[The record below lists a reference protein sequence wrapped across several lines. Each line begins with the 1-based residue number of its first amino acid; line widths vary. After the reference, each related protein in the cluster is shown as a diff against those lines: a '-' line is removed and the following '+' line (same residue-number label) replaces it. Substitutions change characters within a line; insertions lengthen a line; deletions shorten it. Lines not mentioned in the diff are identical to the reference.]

1 MYVPIWVPLT
11 TSCSLHIWC
20 DAYHFH
26 CQQQHVTRA
35 RAYHSFRPPITTQIT
50 IGSLSNLQNYTS
62 DEQRL
67 ASPPYVARF
76 SFQTCY
82 KTAAKAEIK
91 KTSRTTWPGEP
102 SDALLIT
109 STLSANPCFW
119 CFRLTN
125 CRVKYLIIKKRC
137 NGYLAKTAWLK
148 DRLQ

>member
-67 ASPPYVARF
+67 ASPPCSKIQLPNMLQDCR
-76 SFQTCY
+76 QGRNQ
-82 KTAAKAEIK
+82 

>member
-35 RAYHSFRPPITTQIT
+35 RAYHSFRHPITTQIT
-50 IGSLSNLQNYTS
+50 IGSLSNLQNLYVWWTKACIAPCS
-62 DEQRL
+62 KIQLPNMLQDCHQRR
-67 ASPPYVARF
+67 Y
-76 SFQTCY
+76 Q
-82 KTAAKAEIK
+82 

-125 CRVKYLIIKKRC
+125 CRLECSIIKKRC
-137 NGYLAKTAWLK
+137 NGYLPKTAWLK